1 MDLNR
6 WKTFVESLGH
16 NNLFV
21 TVSGAHIYGFP
32 SPDSDV
38 DLRGCHLLP
47 LRDMVRLA
55 TPNETVDRTSI
66 EDGTEVDLV
75 SHEVGKFLRLLI
87 KNNGYVLE
95 QIFSPLVVSGQE
107 FLDRL
112 KPIAGRCITR
122 FHYHHYRGFYGT
134 QRKLLE
140 KEPVKKAKSL
150 LYAYRVLLTG
160 VHLMNTGRIETD
172 IRNLYEE
179 SGLNFVPE
187 LIASKREEKI
197 GLADLDWEFH
207 SSQLDSLERKLEE
220 AFERSSLP
228 ETRDVEAVDQ
238 LLVELRLGKDRDGK
252 CGSVSLTRA

>member
-1 MDLNR
+1 M
-6 WKTFVESLGH
+6 
-16 NNLFV
+16 
-21 TVSGAHIYGFP
+21 
-32 SPDSDV
+32 
-38 DLRGCHLLP
+38 
-47 LRDMVRLA
+47 
-55 TPNETVDRTSI
+55 
-66 EDGTEVDLV
+66 
-75 SHEVGKFLRLLI
+75 
-87 KNNGYVLE
+87 
-95 QIFSPLVVSGQE
+95 
-107 FLDRL
+107 
-112 KPIAGRCITR
+112 
-122 FHYHHYRGFYGT
+122 
-134 QRKLLE
+134 E

-179 SGLNFVPE
+179 SGLNFVPD

-197 GLADLDWEFH
+197 GLADLDWGFH
-207 SSQLDSLERKLEE
+207 SSQLDFLERKLEE